1 MRISTIPEHLIRK
14 AIRDAVARALAAGW
28 TAEQVQDEVAYAITV
43 LEMEPVR

>member
-1 MRISTIPEHLIRK
+1 MTTSTITEHLIRR

-43 LEMEPVR
+43 LQMETVR

>member
-1 MRISTIPEHLIRK
+1 MIAELSEHMIRK

-43 LEMEPVR
+43 LQMETVR